1 MSTHSN
7 KSDSITKELDK
18 PLETG
23 PGTIS
28 PESAE
33 LTNLLKIAESTS
45 QRKPDLLDIF
55 VVDDKVLSSREAE
68 GKLLAS
74 LDAKMSL
81 NHRIIAYN
89 IGMAKCIGSKL
100 LQFAKPILLYQKPD
114 LKLVATTNRLVESD
128 VGQTK
133 RVLQSSKAT
142 NNVLMHTL
150 VMLHGISPADS
161 AQALKNAA
169 ELESKGVDLYRLAR
183 YAYHKFSKA
192 QDKVQQDA
200 LVVIEAQRQDVIAK
214 DINARLESCI
224 RQAISW
230 SQPKLPTKAQLIAIV
245 ETKKIVTPAERREN
259 KDFLLNLVMEDV
271 EDEEIKMEFRKLT
284 ELQAEVKECKV
295 EAKVRAKMEAM
306 STTAYPMLDNKPAVN
321 PATAPGPLITTQQA
335 GAVGFVAPALLAP
348 DAFLLGTVIDELLTA
363 EELEDLRLMDLENT
377 GGPET
382 KCVVL

>member
-1 MSTHSN
+1 MRQTIFGLQHLSSTQERANFLTQQPSTPSHNGNDKIGNLLLQNTDLVQTPLLKEDEVEGSHDDTDKATHSN

-224 RQAISW
+224 RQAIS
-230 SQPKLPTKAQLIAIV
+230 
-245 ETKKIVTPAERREN
+245 
-259 KDFLLNLVMEDV
+259 
-271 EDEEIKMEFRKLT
+271 
-284 ELQAEVKECKV
+284 
-295 EAKVRAKMEAM
+295 
-306 STTAYPMLDNKPAVN
+306 
-321 PATAPGPLITTQQA
+321 
-335 GAVGFVAPALLAP
+335 
-348 DAFLLGTVIDELLTA
+348 
-363 EELEDLRLMDLENT
+363 
-377 GGPET
+377 
-382 KCVVL
+382 